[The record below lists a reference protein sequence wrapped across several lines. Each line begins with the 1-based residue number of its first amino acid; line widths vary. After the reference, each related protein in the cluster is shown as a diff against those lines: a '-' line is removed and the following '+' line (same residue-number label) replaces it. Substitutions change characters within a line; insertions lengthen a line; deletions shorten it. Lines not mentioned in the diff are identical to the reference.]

1 MTSAAERTEG
11 ELLDA
16 KVTERLLMAEG
27 ALARAKGLCSEKLAE
42 E

>member
-1 MTSAAERTEG
+1 MTSAAERTKG

-16 KVTERLLMAEG
+16 KATERLLTAGE